1 MCSLINRW
9 NLRSAGRK
17 YCCLCPKIDTLTFF
31 KLMSGL
37 RFADM
42 DATVNVVDL
51 TAVMPG
57 ERPIAQL
64 YTDSGTAVD
73 RAVREKDRQSAAKI
87 LKRTSFW
94 WRISRT
100 RCCPNTIELHQ
111 PPLIASLEIALKRTD
126 IQRRTRT
133 KSSYLQIDEIWQYLN

>member
-1 MCSLINRW
+1 
-9 NLRSAGRK
+9 
-17 YCCLCPKIDTLTFF
+17 
-31 KLMSGL
+31 MSGL

-64 YTDSGTAVD
+64 YTDSATAVD
-73 RAVREKDRQSAAKI
+73 RRAASHKNRLLAPKM
-87 LKRTSFW
+87 LKHTSSSR
-94 WRISRT
+94 RISGT
-100 RCCPNTIELHQ
+100 RYCKNTIDLHQ

-126 IQRRTRT
+126 IKRRTRT
-133 KSSYLQIDEIWQYLN
+133 KSSYLQIDEIW

>member
-1 MCSLINRW
+1 
-9 NLRSAGRK
+9 
-17 YCCLCPKIDTLTFF
+17 
-31 KLMSGL
+31 
-37 RFADM
+37 M
-42 DATVNVVDL
+42 DATVNVVNL

-57 ERPIAQL
+57 DRPIAQL

-73 RAVREKDRQSAAKI
+73 RAASQKNRQPAAKI
-87 LKRTSFW
+87 LKRTSSSR
-94 WRISRT
+94 RISGT
-100 RCCPNTIELHQ
+100 RRCQNTIELHQ